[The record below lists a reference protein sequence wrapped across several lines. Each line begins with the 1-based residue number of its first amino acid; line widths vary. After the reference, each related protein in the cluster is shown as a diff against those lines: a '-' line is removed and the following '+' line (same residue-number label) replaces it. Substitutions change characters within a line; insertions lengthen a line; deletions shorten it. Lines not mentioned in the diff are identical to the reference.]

1 MNPPHEMVIDLGG
14 RVELSQINYLPR
26 QDGNVNGTIK
36 DYRLY
41 VSNSAEQWSS
51 PVVSGSFDASTK
63 EKQILI
69 QESTETNQAPN
80 AIVTTDKNTL
90 EGAGFLL
97 LSGDK
102 STDPDGDSL
111 VYQWQQIA
119 PTFPLAVLET
129 PTEANTVVRFADTN
143 AKTTYRFSLT
153 ISDGELSD
161 SVEVSV
167 VQSPI
172 PEVIQSPLW
181 QAGKTYATPCQRVT
195 WQGAE
200 WDNQWWTQGNEP
212 GSGGQWGVWRK
223 VNSSQHNQCK

>member
-1 MNPPHEMVIDLGG
+1 
-14 RVELSQINYLPR
+14 YLPR

-51 PVVSGSFDASTK
+51 PVASGSFDASTK

-69 QESTETNQAPN
+69 QEPTESNQAPI

-90 EGAGFLL
+90 EGAGSLL

-102 STDPDGDSL
+102 SSDPDGDSL

-129 PTEANTVVRFADTN
+129 PTEANTVVRLADTN
-143 AKTTYRFSLT
+143 SEITYRFSLT

-161 SVEVSV
+161 SAEVSV

-172 PEVIQSPLW
+172 PEVTQSPLW
-181 QAGKTYATPCQRVT
+181 QPGKTYATPCQRVT

-212 GSGGQWGVWRK
+212 GSDGQWGVWRK
-223 VNSSQHNQCK
+223 VNSSQYNQCK